1 LRIAYCVLRTAYG
14 AANLGYRVAVILAR
28 DLTIEAGIRTL
39 ISGASLN
46 LQPGDKVALVGR
58 NGAGK
63 TTLMRTLAGE
73 LDPTAGHLARSG
85 VVGYLSQESALPELD
100 NPDLS
105 ALERVLTARDIGG
118 LEVEM
123 EEVRRKMEV
132 EDGEARDRLINR
144 YHRLQVEFDTRGG
157 YAAIAEAKKFAASVG
172 IETGELDQP
181 VVTMSGGQRRRV
193 ELARVLFQETD
204 TLLLDEPTNH
214 LDLDAKAWLM
224 DFLGSYRGGLL
235 VVSHDLKLLDESITS
250 VLAVDGGNL
259 EPYRGNYSH
268 YLAERDRRRE
278 QRIRERKH
286 QDEKIAQLEAGI
298 RRFKGSTEKM
308 AKRARSWETRVE
320 RLRGELTEVTKLGKD
335 IAVRFPMPEQSGR
348 IPLEG
353 KGLGKAFDD
362 NVVFLDVDVF
372 LERGQRLLIM
382 GLNGA
387 GKTTLLR
394 ILAGVDQP
402 DLGEVV
408 IGHNASLGY
417 YAQEHEQIKKGT
429 TVYEHVRAVSDEPD
443 QTLRSVLGH
452 FLLADKVDQD
462 AGTLSGGEKT
472 KLALCQVVLGGPN
485 VMLLDEPT
493 NNLDP
498 QAQEALLDALHHYPG
513 TIILVSHDT
522 DFVARLEIDR
532 AILMPE
538 GNSAYFDQGMLE
550 LVALA

>member
-1 LRIAYCVLRTAYG
+1 M
-14 AANLGYRVAVILAR
+14 ILAR

-39 ISGASLN
+39 VSGASLN
-46 LQPGDKVALVGR
+46 LQPGDKVGLVGR

-73 LDPTAGHLARSG
+73 LNPADGHLARSG
-85 VVGYLSQESALPELD
+85 VIGYLSQESALPELD

-105 ALERVLTARDIGG
+105 ALERILTARDIGD
-118 LEVEM
+118 LEVQI
-123 EEVRRKMEV
+123 EEVRRKMAV
-132 EDGEARDRLINR
+132 EEGDARDRLIRR
-144 YHRLQVEFDTRGG
+144 YDRLRLEFETRGG

-172 IETGELDQP
+172 IETGDLDQP
-181 VVTMSGGQRRRV
+181 VATMSGGQRRRV

-214 LDLDAKAWLM
+214 IDLDAKSWLM
-224 DFLGSYRGGLL
+224 DWLAGYAGGLL
-235 VVSHDLKLLDESITS
+235 VVSHDLQLLDESITS
-250 VLAVDGGNL
+250 VLAVDDGKL
-259 EPYRGNYSH
+259 EPYRGNYTY

-286 QDEKIAQLEAGI
+286 QDEKIARLEEGI
-298 RRFKGSTEKM
+298 RRFKGTTEKM
-308 AKRARSWETRVE
+308 ARRAHTWETRVN
-320 RLRGELTEVTKLGKD
+320 RMRSELTEVSKLGKN
-335 IAVRFPMPEQSGR
+335 ITVRFPMTEPSGR

-372 LERGQRLLIM
+372 VERGQRLLIM

-394 ILAGVDQP
+394 ILAGVDQA
-402 DLGEVV
+402 DLGAVV
-408 IGHNASLGY
+408 SGHNATLGY
-417 YAQEHEQIKKGT
+417 YAQEHEQIERGR
-429 TVYEHVRAVSDEPD
+429 TVFDHVKAVSSEPD

-498 QAQEALLDALHHYPG
+498 QAQSALLEALHNYPG

-538 GNSAYFDQGMLE
+538 GTTAYFDQSMLD